1 MYYGELFQLW
11 FDNVTANTQQKGG
24 DPLKINETFRNGAY
38 YRWDLSDTLSVLS
51 INTILSN
58 FRDLQNDKAE
68 KDQLEWIQAQLTG
81 ADKRKFII

>member
-24 DPLKINETFRNGAY
+24 DPLKINETFRNGGY

-58 FRDLQNDKAE
+58 FRD
-68 KDQLEWIQAQLTG
+68 
-81 ADKRKFII
+81 